1 MVILYAMSEYIEIES
16 EISDDG
22 KQMAVYTNLI
32 LSDQAEESYDSAA
45 AMEEGSP
52 VVQALSIIKDI
63 ATLQI
68 MEQQDMIITRQ
79 PDAEWH
85 AIIADIS
92 AALKDFF
99 L

>member
-1 MVILYAMSEYIEIES
+1 MSEYIEIES

-22 KQMAVYTNLI
+22 SQLSIYTNLI
-32 LSDQAEESYDSAA
+32 LSEQEQESYNSLA
-45 AMEEGSP
+45 AMDEGSP
-52 VVQALSIIKDI
+52 VVQTLAIIEDI

-68 MEQQDMIITRQ
+68 IDRQDMIITRQ

-85 AIIADIS
+85 AIIADVS

>member
-1 MVILYAMSEYIEIES
+1 MSEYIEIES
-16 EISDDG
+16 EISDDDA
-22 KQMAVYTNLI
+22 QLSIYTNLL
-32 LSDQAEESYDSAA
+32 LSEQGEESYDSVA
-45 AMEEGSP
+45 AMDEGSP
-52 VVQALSIIKDI
+52 VVQALAIIEDI

-68 MEQQDMIITRQ
+68 VDQRNMLITRQ